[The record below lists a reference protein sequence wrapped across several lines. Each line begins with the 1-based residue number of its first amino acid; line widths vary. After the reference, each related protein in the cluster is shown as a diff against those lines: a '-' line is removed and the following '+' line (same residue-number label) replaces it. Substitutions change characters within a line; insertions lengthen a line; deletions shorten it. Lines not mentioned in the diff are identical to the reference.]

1 MNLSDCILI
10 LVCCVSIRMR
20 ITSNVFLSTIAKK
33 VKGRNDVYV
42 RILLTIGTPLFP
54 LYSNWIH

>member
-20 ITSNVFLSTIAKK
+20 ITSIALLSTIAKK

-54 LYSNWIH
+54 LYSN